1 MTGFAR
7 RAGSCAI
14 GDDGAV
20 EFVGVDL
27 AWGER
32 GRTGLAALDGSG
44 ALVDTASVRTDDEI
58 DAWLAPRDLAV
69 VAVDAPLLV
78 PNETGMRSGEAEVT
92 SAFGR
97 YGAGCHATNR
107 GRPWFDPPRG
117 ELLARRHGW
126 TTDPRRVE
134 GVVCV
139 EVYPHAALVGLFAL
153 PYRLAYK
160 RGRGRMID
168 ERREEFSRLLGL
180 LESVR
185 RLRLMSSPVWA
196 RLRTAVEGARR
207 QVDLDR
213 VEDEIDAIVCADLAW
228 RWRHEAGTL
237 RVYGDPS
244 AGYLLAP
251 PPPTHAARRQ

>member
-1 MTGFAR
+1 M
-7 RAGSCAI
+7 
-14 GDDGAV
+14 

-32 GRTGLAALDGSG
+32 GRTGLAVLDGSG

-58 DAWLAPRDLAV
+58 DAWIARWDPA
-69 VAVDAPLLV
+69 AIGVDAPLLV

-117 ELLARRHGW
+117 ESLVRRHGW
-126 TTDPRRVE
+126 PTDPRRAG
-134 GVVCV
+134 GVVCL

-160 RGRGRMID
+160 RGRGRRVED
-168 ERREEFSRLLGL
+168 RRAEFLRLLGL

-185 RLRLMSSPVWA
+185 RLRLVASPAWS
-196 RLRTAVEGARR
+196 RLREGVEGAHR

-213 VEDEIDAIVCADLAW
+213 VEDELDAVVCADLAW
-228 RWRHEAGTL
+228 RWRNDRGGL
-237 RVYGDPS
+237 RIYGDPA

-251 PPPTHAARRQ
+251 TPPVHDVRRQ